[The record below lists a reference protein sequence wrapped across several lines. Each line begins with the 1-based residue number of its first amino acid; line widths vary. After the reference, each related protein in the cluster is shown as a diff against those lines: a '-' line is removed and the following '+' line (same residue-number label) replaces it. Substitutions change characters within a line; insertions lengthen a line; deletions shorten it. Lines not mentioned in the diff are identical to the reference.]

1 MGVRQ
6 VFKDEVKA
14 VEAEMKK
21 AKTYFKRTG
30 DKTVAITQDAY
41 LELLDFKRKV
51 LKDVLKRSKK
61 GDTK

>member
-6 VFKDEVKA
+6 VFKEEVKA

-21 AKTYFKRTG
+21 AKAYFKRTG
-30 DKTVAITQDAY
+30 DKTVNITESQY

-61 GDTK
+61 GDEK